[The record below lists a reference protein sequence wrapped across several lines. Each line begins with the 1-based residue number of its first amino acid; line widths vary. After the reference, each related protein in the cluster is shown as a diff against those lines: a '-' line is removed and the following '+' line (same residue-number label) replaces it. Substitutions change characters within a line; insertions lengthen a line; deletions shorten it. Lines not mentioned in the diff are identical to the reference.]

1 MKTATGLTL
10 IAIGA
15 ILAFAVTTNAWF
27 FNVNVAGYVIMLTG
41 LAGLFI
47 PRRSYSRLNQRLVR
61 RRTRTWPNGTV
72 VETRE
77 TTVPPYVVT
86 NPGDETQ
93 QAGLP
98 GVPSIPPDPTV
109 RSVMT
114 PGAGQ
119 TGAAGQRGGEDSE
132 IIEQLRDD

>member
-15 ILAFAVTTNAWF
+15 ILAFAVTANAWF

-41 LAGLFI
+41 LRPVHPAAELQQAQPAAGAA
-47 PRRSYSRLNQRLVR
+47 SYPDLAER
-61 RRTRTWPNGTV
+61 NG
-72 VETRE
+72 RGNPE

-86 NPGDETQ
+86 NPVDETQ

-119 TGAAGQRGGEDSE
+119 PGAAGQRGGEDSE

>member
-15 ILAFAVTTNAWF
+15 ILAFAVTANAWF

-41 LAGLFI
+41 LAGLLI
-47 PRRSYSRLNQRLVR
+47 PRRTYSTLNRRLVQQ

-77 TTVPPYVVT
+77 TAVPPYVVT
-86 NPGDETQ
+86 ANPGGEAEQ
-93 QAGLP
+93 PGLP

-109 RSVMT
+109 RAVMT
-114 PGAGQ
+114 PGEPGP
-119 TGAAGQRGGEDSE
+119 AGQRDGEHSE
-132 IIEQLRDD
+132 IIEHLRDD